1 MALIYN
7 HAWNIK
13 NYRYIGDVSHVRRD
27 ADHDVSWQEAATMT
41 PVRSSLMRDR
51 AGDGGVTPAL
61 TDAVVEETYRSHI
74 HLAYSPELPLVDLP
88 EHKHDE
94 CRDVRDA
101 LEAT

>member
-13 NYRYIGDVSHVRRD
+13 NYRYVGDVSHVRRD

-51 AGDGGVTPAL
+51 ASDEGCDTSARGL
-61 TDAVVEETYRSHI
+61 ERLDR
-74 HLAYSPELPLVDLP
+74 PLVELDDQLLS
-88 EHKHDE
+88 
-94 CRDVRDA
+94 RIGQ
-101 LEAT
+101 